1 MQILPSDFFL
11 LIYFPITLSNAPH
24 TQPQFSFINIYSSRV
39 VVPNCIIGAFCTTFC
54 KPFGKH
60 SHDAS
65 RSPLWRSN
73 EGRTT
78 CVRDRFYGT
87 FIAGFCRTHVS
98 RLSSCERARKVV
110 THCHPFHA
118 VSRLVYKLVTATQT
132 SGLPLGFCCL
142 DYKLARLLT
151 LTARD
156 TNQYCQYYSICHNG
170 RFHASASLISSAA
183 KPTNELQTYVN
194 KPRWNLFA
202 VY

>member
-1 MQILPSDFFL
+1 MHHWSA
-11 LIYFPITLSNAPH
+11 APH
-24 TQPQFSFINIYSSRV
+24 SANLL
-39 VVPNCIIGAFCTTFC
+39 
-54 KPFGKH
+54 
-60 SHDAS
+60 AS
-65 RSPLWRSN
+65 TLRTPPDRHYGDQTRGEPLVCGTVFMALLLRGSVAPMCHGCHRAN
-73 EGRTT
+73 E
-78 CVRDRFYGT
+78 
-87 FIAGFCRTHVS
+87 
-98 RLSSCERARKVV
+98 RKVV

-142 DYKLARLLT
+142 DYKLASLLT

>member
-1 MQILPSDFFL
+1 MRNGSCRRVQRAQCKFCQVIFFL

-98 RLSSCERARKVV
+98 RLSSCERAKSGDPLP
-110 THCHPFHA
+110 PF
-118 VSRLVYKLVTATQT
+118 
-132 SGLPLGFCCL
+132 PCC
-142 DYKLARLLT
+142 
-151 LTARD
+151 
-156 TNQYCQYYSICHNG
+156 QSVG
-170 RFHASASLISSAA
+170 
-183 KPTNELQTYVN
+183 V
-194 KPRWNLFA
+194 
-202 VY
+202 